1 MITLFDSVQ
10 LDLTIVSI
18 VGFIYI
24 LAFVAIY
31 KMHNIRE
38 GALFFLY
45 ITASAFMIFI
55 FIKYSLISSIV
66 VLLYIGHL
74 VYNNL
79 KSEH

>member
-1 MITLFDSVQ
+1 MITVFDSVQ
-10 LDLTIVSI
+10 LDITVVSI
-18 VGFIYI
+18 LGFIYI

-31 KMHNIRE
+31 KMHNIKE
-38 GALFFLY
+38 GILFFLY

-55 FIKYSLISSIV
+55 FIKYSLISSII

-79 KSEH
+79 NSEH